1 MRNHNPEREA
11 RTATWFTSSHSDAS
25 GGNCPEVGAW
35 RKSTYSAG
43 DGGDCLEVLDG
54 HPDVTP
60 VRDSKNPRGPRIP
73 FRTAAWSAFVAHLKE
88 N

>member
-1 MRNHNPEREA
+1 MENSTREYEGDLGSA
-11 RTATWFTSSHSDAS
+11 L
-25 GGNCPEVGAW
+25 W
-35 RKSTYSAG
+35 RKSTHS
-43 DGGDCLEVLDG
+43 GGSGSDCLEVLDG

-88 N
+88 S